1 MTTGPETAPVE
12 RPLTAFVPVATVR
25 RGGLAESHHFAAA
38 AAVTP
43 EGRVVARL
51 GDPDFATFSR
61 SAVKPFQ
68 ALPLVEGGGVERF
81 SLDDGDLALICA
93 SHAGRPEHVEA
104 ARSLLERGGFTVGDL
119 GCGAHRPLGREARRL
134 LDEAGG
140 EATPLHNNCSG
151 KHAGMLLACRLFGWP
166 ADGEVAG
173 DDGRGEAAA
182 GPADGPGGYLDPN
195 HPLQRRIRRRVAL
208 FSGLAEERLGVGVDG
223 CSAPTFHMSLS
234 ALARAYAALVAPE
247 LSPPVA
253 DAAGEGDGGDG
264 QAVASAAGRV
274 VAAMTSRPENVA
286 GPGRFTTRLM
296 QATRGRILG
305 KEGAEGVYA
314 VGVRGPVALGVALKI
329 ADGGERAR
337 DGVVIH
343 LLRLLGVLSAEELE
357 SLSDLVRPVVRNHRG
372 LEVGEIVADFEL
384 EKP

>member
-1 MTTGPETAPVE
+1 MTPGPAPDPAAAE
-12 RPLTAFVPVATVR
+12 LPLTAFVQVATVR
-25 RGGLAESHHFAAA
+25 RGGLAESHHFAAT

-51 GDPDFATFSR
+51 GDPDFATYSR

-68 ALPLVEGGGVERF
+68 ALPLVEGGGIQRF

-93 SHAGRPEHVEA
+93 SHAGRAEHVEA

-151 KHAGMLLACRLFGWP
+151 KHAGMLLACRLFDWRS
-166 ADGEVAG
+166 DDEVAG
-173 DDGRGEAAA
+173 GDGRGDGAA
-182 GPADGPGGYLDPN
+182 GPGGYLDPN

-208 FSGLAEERLGVGVDG
+208 FSGLAEEQLAVGVDG
-223 CSAPTFHMSLS
+223 CSAPTFHMPLS
-234 ALARAYAALVAPE
+234 ALARAYAALVAPD

-253 DAAGEGDGGDG
+253 AAAGEGEGGDG
-264 QAVASAAGRV
+264 EAVASAAGRV

-343 LLRLLGVLSAEELE
+343 LLRLLGVLSAEELK
-357 SLSDLVRPVVRNHRG
+357 SLTDLVRPVVRNHRG

-384 EKP
+384 EKA

>member
-1 MTTGPETAPVE
+1 MTA
-12 RPLTAFVPVATVR
+12 LVPVATVR
-25 RGGLAESHHFAAA
+25 RSGLPESHHFAAA

-43 EGRVVARL
+43 DGEVVARV

-93 SHAGRPEHVEA
+93 SHAGRPEHVET
-104 ARSLLERGGFTVGDL
+104 ARSLLERGGFTAADL

-140 EATPLHNNCSG
+140 GATPLHNNCSG
-151 KHAGMLLACRLFGWP
+151 KHAGMLLACRLFGWQH
-166 ADGEVAG
+166 AEAGGGGE
-173 DDGRGEAAA
+173 RGEGGEARQAA
-182 GPADGPGGYLDPN
+182 PGGYLAPG
-195 HPLQRRIRRRVAL
+195 HPLQRRVRRRVAL
-208 FSGLAEERLGVGVDG
+208 FTGLAEERLEVGIDG
-223 CSAPTFHMSLS
+223 CSAPTFHMPLS
-234 ALARAYAALVAPE
+234 ALARGYAALVAPE
-247 LSPPVA
+247 LSPLLS
-253 DAAGEGDGGDG
+253 G
-264 QAVASAAGRV
+264 QAVSGDGDGDGDGEPGELGVVEAAGRV
-274 VAAMTSRPENVA
+274 VDAMAARPENVA
-286 GPGRFTTRLM
+286 GPGRFTTRLV

-357 SLSDLVRPVVRNHRG
+357 SLSDLVRPVLTNHRG

-384 EKP
+384 ERA

>member
-1 MTTGPETAPVE
+1 VAAPDPA
-12 RPLTAFVPVATVR
+12 RTPADHPLPAFVPVATVR

-43 EGRVVARL
+43 QGRIVARL
-51 GDPDFATFSR
+51 GDPDFATFAR

-81 SLDDGDLALICA
+81 SLDAGDLALICA
-93 SHAGRPEHVEA
+93 SHAGRPEHAAA
-104 ARSLLERGGFTVGDL
+104 ARSLLERGGFSVADL
-119 GCGAHRPLGREARRL
+119 GCGAHRPLGEEARRML
-134 LDEAGG
+134 EEAGG

-151 KHAGMLLACRLFGWP
+151 KHAGMLLACRLFGWSH
-166 ADGEVAG
+166 AG
-173 DDGRGEAAA
+173 DG
-182 GPADGPGGYLDPN
+182 ADSYLHPN

-208 FSGLAEERLGVGVDG
+208 FSGLGEERLGVGIDG
-223 CSAPTFHMSLS
+223 CSAPTFHMPLA
-234 ALARAYAALVAPE
+234 ALARCYAALVAPE

-253 DAAGEGDGGDG
+253 DASASGAAHGLANGATGGDEEVG
-264 QAVASAAGRV
+264 VAAAAGRV
-274 VAAMTSRPENVA
+274 VDAMTSRPENVA

-314 VGVRGPVALGVALKI
+314 IGVRGPVAMGVALKI

-337 DGVVIH
+337 DGIVVH
-343 LLRLLGVLSAEELE
+343 LLRLLGVLSAEELD

-384 EKP
+384 ERA